1 MASFCYIPAKK
12 YLWDGT
18 VDLNTHDMRILLVMT
33 NTTVDTDTTAA
44 TISGFGTLDEM
55 DGATYA
61 RIALTG
67 EAVNEDDPNSRA
79 EFDANDI
86 NWPTLGN
93 GTRQVQGAV
102 IFRFVTNDADSIP
115 VFYIDLTPTINPG
128 GGSFSISWN
137 AEGIAQHT

>member
-1 MASFCYIPAKK
+1 MASFCYIPAKVE
-12 YLWDGT
+12 LWDGT
-18 VDLNTHDMRILLVMT
+18 IDLNTHDIRILLVMT
-33 NTTVDTDTTAA
+33 NTTADTENDKQFIA
-44 TISGFGTLDEM
+44 GFTTLDEM

-67 EAVNEDDPNSRA
+67 EAVNQDTPNSRA
-79 EFDANDI
+79 EFDANDV

-102 IFRFVTNDADSIP
+102 IFRFVTNDADSYNI
-115 VFYIDLTPTINPG
+115 FFIDLAPNVNPG
-128 GGSFSISWN
+128 GGSFTISWN